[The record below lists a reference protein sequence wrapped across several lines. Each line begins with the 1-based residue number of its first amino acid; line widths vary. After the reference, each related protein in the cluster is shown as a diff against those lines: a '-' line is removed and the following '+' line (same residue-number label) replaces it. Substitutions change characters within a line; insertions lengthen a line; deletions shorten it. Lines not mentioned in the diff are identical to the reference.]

1 MVTHSGIE
9 AFLTICRSKSIT
21 HAAEAM
27 FVSQSSLSVRL
38 KALETALSTTL
49 FLRKKGQ
56 REIVLTKSGRE
67 FYEIA
72 LEYEK
77 VMNKI
82 EKMRREHYK
91 KLSISSLNSLG
102 AYILPE
108 SYELFMEKHPD
119 VGLVIRDQVLGEAC
133 KSILQGRT
141 DLAFNTGYNVPDTI
155 TAMPVFSENCTL
167 ICSKDSKY
175 PKVVSADMLNVKNE
189 VYVEWDSSFDRFHV
203 SIFGDS
209 SPQLRLDIMAQLKIF
224 VEKPNNWAIVPISV
238 AKGLEKMAE
247 IRRCE
252 TDFELPKR
260 TVYCLYSA
268 ESDLEEQSIH
278 FLKCLKEILE
288 QKSEVE
294 CLFTP

>member
-21 HAAEAM
+21 QAAEAL

-38 KALETALSTTL
+38 KALENELSTTL
-49 FLRKKGQ
+49 FQRKKGQ

-77 VMNKI
+77 VMNRI

-91 KLSISSLNSLG
+91 KLCISSINSLG

-108 SYELFMEKHPD
+108 SYERFMEKYPD
-119 VGLVIRDQVLGEAC
+119 VGLVIRDQELGEAC

-141 DLAFNTGYNVPDTI
+141 DLAFNTGYNVPETI
-155 TAMPVFSENCTL
+155 TAMPVFSEKCTF
-167 ICSKDSKY
+167 ICSKNSTY
-175 PKVVSADMLNVKNE
+175 PEVVSPDMLNVKNE
-189 VYVEWDSSFDRFHV
+189 VYVEWDRSFDRFHASV
-203 SIFGDS
+203 FGDN
-209 SPQLRLDIMAQLKIF
+209 SPQLRLDIMSQLRIF
-224 VEKPNNWAIVPISV
+224 VEKPNHWAIVPISV
-238 AKGLEKMAE
+238 ARGLEQIADIQQRKAS
-247 IRRCE
+247 
-252 TDFELPKR
+252 FALPKR
-260 TVYCLYSA
+260 TVYCLHSS

-278 FLKCLKEILE
+278 FLKCLKETLF
-288 QKSEVE
+288 QKKEVD
-294 CLFTP
+294 CLLDI